1 MMVMLCI
8 GCRRTAEH
16 LMLLA
21 LLPQLGDDV
30 FGVYCI
36 ACNPRGNDKPKV
48 LAKSGWR
55 LEKYGWEGLGGMT
68 VCS

>member
-1 MMVMLCI
+1 
-8 GCRRTAEH
+8 
-16 LMLLA
+16 MLLA